1 MAFSYYTKRGGSR
14 FGIKSTKM
22 TLKTREYIV
31 QLIVRQVQGI
41 LDDEG
46 QRELLEWR
54 ESSPENEVL
63 FQRMTSRVHFEESL
77 KVCEMTNEEMEN
89 DRKLPFGLKTVAT
102 VCGDTGCGPV
112 GWRNLGVG
120 REGFLVTR

>member
-1 MAFSYYTKRGGSR
+1 M
-14 FGIKSTKM
+14 
-22 TLKTREYIV
+22 
-31 QLIVRQVQGI
+31 
-41 LDDEG
+41 
-46 QRELLEWR
+46 
-54 ESSPENEVL
+54 EVDPW
-63 FQRMTSRVHFEESL
+63 
-77 KVCEMTNEEMEN
+77 EN

>member
-1 MAFSYYTKRGGSR
+1 MNYSVETAYGKVIVKTEEDIESDRCRLYVREQHLFAFAKDGKR
-14 FGIKSTKM
+14 M
-22 TLKTREYIV
+22 
-31 QLIVRQVQGI
+31 
-41 LDDEG
+41 
-46 QRELLEWR
+46 
-54 ESSPENEVL
+54 EVDPW
-63 FQRMTSRVHFEESL
+63 
-77 KVCEMTNEEMEN
+77 EN